1 MSGARRNPLEILC
14 EVLEK
19 ELNKSERRFKRLDA
33 DCEKMFSTLGKKTE
47 SELSED
53 DIVKF
58 VKLERVNE
66 EPKYGIPF
74 YIRFKMWLRTTIDK
88 DYPPCILAP
97 PCYYTCQIACKT
109 FTERHIC
116 RPPIHKMKWTTKYDC

>member
-1 MSGARRNPLEILC
+1 MSEARRNPLEILC

-47 SELSED
+47 SELSEE

-58 VKLERVNE
+58 VKLVLGCVTENLRLKSIQDLVHE
-66 EPKYGIPF
+66 LTRKKPESVAEALRH
-74 YIRFKMWLRTTIDK
+74 YIT
-88 DYPPCILAP
+88 
-97 PCYYTCQIACKT
+97 
-109 FTERHIC
+109 
-116 RPPIHKMKWTTKYDC
+116 